1 MTLWATFMTAL
12 NSLRA
17 NRLRAF
23 LALLGIVIGV
33 CAVIS
38 LMSIGRGSQAT
49 ITERIQNLG
58 TNLLSISPQSGG
70 VLTLE
75 DAFALIDPIH
85 TPSIKAV
92 APQIST
98 FGTLIAGKKSS
109 RTQIIGTTPEAL
121 SVRSFTMKSGIFIS
135 IPHVTDHQEVVVLGS
150 QVATDLFGDRDSVGE
165 YIRIN
170 SKRYTIIG
178 ILAPEG
184 GTSFGSVDRQVMVP
198 ITTAYYRILGDK
210 TVHGDIPIQSINVEA
225 HNHTL
230 MEKASEEIQ
239 VLLRLRHKISDEDD
253 FVILNLSD
261 VIETLEETTQTFVI
275 FLGTIAGISLLVGGI
290 GIMNIMLVSVT
301 ERTRE
306 IGIRKAMGATKQD
319 ILLQFVTESVI
330 LSFGGGMI
338 GIIFGIGI
346 SQLVNGMNL
355 GNQMLRTVVSY
366 DIALL
371 ALLVSSAIGL
381 FFGIY
386 PAIRASAL
394 HPIDALRYE

>member
-135 IPHVTDHQEVVVLGS
+135 LPS
-150 QVATDLFGDRDSVGE
+150 SR
-165 YIRIN
+165 IR
-170 SKRYTIIG
+170 
-178 ILAPEG
+178 
-184 GTSFGSVDRQVMVP
+184 
-198 ITTAYYRILGDK
+198 
-210 TVHGDIPIQSINVEA
+210 
-225 HNHTL
+225 TL
-230 MEKASEEIQ
+230 KPSEESLSATTLPPAPALTITM
-239 VLLRLRHKISDEDD
+239 LKIS
-253 FVILNLSD
+253 FNC
-261 VIETLEETTQTFVI
+261 
-275 FLGTIAGISLLVGGI
+275 LGT
-290 GIMNIMLVSVT
+290 
-301 ERTRE
+301 
-306 IGIRKAMGATKQD
+306 
-319 ILLQFVTESVI
+319 F
-330 LSFGGGMI
+330 
-338 GIIFGIGI
+338 
-346 SQLVNGMNL
+346 
-355 GNQMLRTVVSY
+355 SY
-366 DIALL
+366 PKINK
-371 ALLVSSAIGL
+371 SI
-381 FFGIY
+381 
-386 PAIRASAL
+386 
-394 HPIDALRYE
+394 

>member
-33 CAVIS
+33 AAVIS
-38 LMSIGRGSQAT
+38 LMSIGRGSQAS

-58 TNLLSISPQSGG
+58 TNLLSISPQSGE

-85 TPSIKAV
+85 TPSVKAV

-98 FGTLIAGKKSS
+98 FGMLIAGKKTS

-135 IPHVTDHQEVVVLGS
+135 IPHVTYHQEVVVLGS

-225 HNHTL
+225 YNHTL

-355 GNQMLRTVVSY
+355 GNQMLRTVISY

>member
-33 CAVIS
+33 AAVIS
-38 LMSIGRGSQAT
+38 LMSIGRGSQAS

-58 TNLLSISPQSGG
+58 TNLLSISPQSGE

-85 TPSIKAV
+85 TPSVKAV

-98 FGTLIAGKKSS
+98 FGVLIAGKKTS
-109 RTQIIGTTPEAL
+109 RTQIIGTTPDAL

-135 IPHVTDHQEVVVLGS
+135 IPHVTYHQEVVVLGS

-165 YIRIN
+165 YSRIN

-184 GTSFGSVDRQVMVP
+184 GSSFGSVDRQAMIP

-253 FVILNLSD
+253 FVILNLTD

-275 FLGTIAGISLLVGGI
+275 FLGAIAGISLLVGGI

-319 ILLQFVTESVI
+319 ILFQFVTESVI
-330 LSFGGGMI
+330 LSFGGGII
-338 GIIFGIGI
+338 GIIFGVGI
-346 SQLVNGMNL
+346 SQLMNGMNL
-355 GNQMLRTVVSY
+355 GNQMFRTVISY